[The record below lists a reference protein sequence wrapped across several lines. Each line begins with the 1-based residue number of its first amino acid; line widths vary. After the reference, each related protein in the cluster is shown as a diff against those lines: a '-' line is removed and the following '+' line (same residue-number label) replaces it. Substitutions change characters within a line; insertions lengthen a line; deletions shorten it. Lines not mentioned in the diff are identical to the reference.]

1 MAEPQDKTFDELLP
15 QCTELLN
22 NGHTFWA
29 KFTCQHC
36 GVRQT
41 SDQKNVF
48 HESYYCEECGKISTP
63 GKYGLLIMMTAGGTL

>member
-1 MAEPQDKTFDELLP
+1 MPDQTFEELLP
-15 QCTELLN
+15 QCAELLS

-36 GVRQT
+36 GARQT

-48 HESYYCEECGKISTP
+48 HKSYICEECGGLSTP
-63 GKYGLLIMMTAGGTL
+63 ERYGLLIMMEAH